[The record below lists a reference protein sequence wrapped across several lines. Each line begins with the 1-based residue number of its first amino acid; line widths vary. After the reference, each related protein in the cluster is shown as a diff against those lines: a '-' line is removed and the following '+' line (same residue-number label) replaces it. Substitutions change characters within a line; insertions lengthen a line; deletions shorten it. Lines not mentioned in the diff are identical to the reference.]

1 MCLLKGSLSY
11 PAHVSF
17 HPKGTLFFPLP
28 DGTGWLY
35 ALHGT
40 AELPK
45 AVSNI
50 YREVPCK
57 TPYTELLPVTNWLNK
72 TQR

>member
-1 MCLLKGSLSY
+1 MPVNIGSSASLRS
-11 PAHVSF
+11 VTSSSE
-17 HPKGTLFFPLP
+17 GTLFFPLP

-45 AVSNI
+45 AVANI

-57 TPYTELLPVTNWLNK
+57 TPYTELLPISNWLNK
-72 TQR
+72 PQR

>member
-1 MCLLKGSLSY
+1 MSINKGFTMSSLFVTS
-11 PAHVSF
+11 SS
-17 HPKGTLFFPLP
+17 KGTLFFPLP

-45 AVSNI
+45 AVANI

-57 TPYTELLPVTNWLNK
+57 TPYTELLPISNWLNK
-72 TQR
+72 PQR